1 MECGGAGRVHQSHR
15 LWRHVPWGDDAIGTS
30 LWTGCSLADLL
41 KEIGPLD
48 GVVSVIF
55 TGKDKGVEAGE
66 VQMFQRSL
74 TLEQAM
80 RPEVMLV
87 YAMNGAPLLPQ
98 HGAPLRLIVPGWL
111 GMTNVKWLDNIE
123 LSREVFKGH
132 QMIAYSRAKN
142 AEDEERVPLTD
153 MRIRAVMQPPGIP
166 EFFTRLRYV
175 ELGRQILLTGRA
187 WVGHATVKSVEVSLD
202 GGKTYSEAN
211 KGAPLSDF
219 AWLAWSYPWTPTKPG
234 PVQLRVRA
242 TDSNG
247 RTQSDTDESASNFYA
262 MDVNK
267 PQFVD
272 CMVVEAGKL
281 NLNEQI
287 DVPLVFPSL

>member
-1 MECGGAGRVHQSHR
+1 
-15 LWRHVPWGDDAIGTS
+15 
-30 LWTGCSLADLL
+30 
-41 KEIGPLD
+41 
-48 GVVSVIF
+48 
-55 TGKDKGVEAGE
+55 
-66 VQMFQRSL
+66 
-74 TLEQAM
+74 
-80 RPEVMLV
+80 
-87 YAMNGAPLLPQ
+87 LLPQ

-142 AEDEERVPLTD
+142 AEDENRVPLTD
-153 MRIRAVMQPPGIP
+153 MRVRAVMKPPGIP

-175 ELGRQILLTGRA
+175 EIGREIMLIGRA
-187 WVGHATVKSVEVSLD
+187 WVGHATIRKVEVSVD
-202 GGKTYSEAN
+202 GGQSWDPAVL
-211 KGAPLSDF
+211 GPHLSDF
-219 AWLAWSYPWTPTKPG
+219 AWLSWRYPWTPTKLG

-247 RTQSDTDESASNFYA
+247 NTQSDADESATNFYA

-272 CMVVEAGKL
+272 CIVVEVGKL
-281 NLNEQI
+281 NLQGTLE
-287 DVPLVFPSL
+287 VPLEFPSL